1 MKICIV
7 GNSHVG
13 SLQRAWT
20 AWPEGERPAVTL
32 TTFAARHRLLDLA
45 SVTDGRLVP
54 DTEALRESFRYTSG
68 GADEIDLGAYDAILV
83 YGLFVPAYRSNGARC
98 SRACQAAAFED
109 HFAPRLG
116 IGVARKIRQGT
127 RVPVLIGHDPLMC
140 DPQAEAADPAPAR
153 PGDAYAVGIRLA
165 NGLYFRR
172 QGLEILEQPVA
183 TRVGPGGHQT
193 RAALSKGSRRL
204 AIGDKLDDREHD
216 ASDQRHMNEDFGR
229 AYLEMLFARLGVA
242 ARG

>member
-20 AWPEGERPAVTL
+20 AWPEAERPAVTL
-32 TTFAARHRLLDLA
+32 TAFAARHRLMDQA
-45 SVTDGRLVP
+45 DVIEGRLVAGT
-54 DTEALRESFRYTSG
+54 DALRESFRFTSG
-68 GADEIDLGAYDAILV
+68 GADEADLAAYDAILL
-83 YGLFVPAYRSNGARC
+83 YGLFVPAYRGNGARC
-98 SRACQAAAFED
+98 SRACQTAAFED
-109 HFAPRLG
+109 HFDPRLG
-116 IGVARKIRQGT
+116 IGAARKIRQGT
-127 RVPVLIGHDPLMC
+127 RAPVLIGHDPLMC
-140 DPQAEAADPAPAR
+140 DPEAEAADPAPGR

-172 QGLEILEQPVA
+172 RGLEILEQPAA

-204 AIGDKLDDREHD
+204 AIGDKLDDREHGD
-216 ASDQRHMNEDFGR
+216 GDQRHMNEDFGR
-229 AYLEMLFARLGVA
+229 AYLDMLFARLGAA